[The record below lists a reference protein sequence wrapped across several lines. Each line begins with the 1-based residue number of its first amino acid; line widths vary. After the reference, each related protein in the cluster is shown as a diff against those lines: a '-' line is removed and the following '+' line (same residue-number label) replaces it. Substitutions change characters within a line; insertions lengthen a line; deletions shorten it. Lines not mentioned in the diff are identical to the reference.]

1 MPLNIT
7 ELIGRFHPVLVHLPI
22 GILLFALLLL
32 WLSRMQKYS
41 SLAPAVRIAL
51 LLGAISAI
59 VSCISGLFLASNGD
73 YDEQTV
79 VLHKWM
85 GLLVAMISSSCYVLF
100 SFPNSFQGQKKI
112 AFGLSGALFVMIFIT
127 GHLGGTLTHG
137 EGFLTEPLQKIFEDS
152 VPLAGKK
159 IIPNVQEAKVYDDI
173 IQPLLQN
180 KCYRCHSSV
189 KQKGGLRL
197 DTREWIVKGGKD
209 GEILGSGSIEKSEL
223 YKRLTLDPLEEH
235 HMPPKGRP
243 QPSEAE
249 IALIHWWISSGTSFD
264 KKVKDFNQPEKIKP
278 ILLSLQSADNGP
290 KSNPE
295 VPGTPVGAAPDS
307 TLAKLR
313 ELGVVILPVGAG
325 TNYLSANIISGQQNG
340 LSGDQLAGML
350 EPLATQLI
358 WLKMGNTNLTEKGM
372 RSIGRLR
379 ALTRLNLDHTGI
391 DDQALSQLKGL
402 DSLQY
407 LNLVGT
413 EVTARGLITLK
424 ALPKLHSIYLYQTRI
439 GRNDW
444 ELLFRAFPK
453 TKLDSG
459 GYSVPFLPTDTAI
472 VRQAPAK
479 TTP

>member
-1 MPLNIT
+1 MPLDIT
-7 ELIGRFHPVLVHLPI
+7 EFIGRFHPVLVHLPI

-41 SLAPAVRIAL
+41 SLVPAVRIAL

-59 VSCISGLFLASNGD
+59 VSCVSGLFLASNGD

-79 VLHKWM
+79 FWHKWM
-85 GLLVAMISSSCYVLF
+85 GLSVAMVSSFCYVLF
-100 SFPNSFQGQKKI
+100 SFPNSFQGQKKL
-112 AFGLSGALFVMIFIT
+112 AFGFSGILLIIIFIT

-137 EGFLTEPLQKIFEDS
+137 EGFLTEPLKKIFGDS
-152 VPLAGKK
+152 IPMAKRK

-180 KCYRCHSSV
+180 KCYKCHSSV

-209 GEILGSGSIEKSEL
+209 GEILGNGYIEKSEL
-223 YKRLTLDPLEEH
+223 YKRLMMDPLEEH
-235 HMPPKGRP
+235 HMPPKGKP

-249 IALIHWWISSGTSFD
+249 IAIIHWWISSGTSFD
-264 KKVKDFNQPEKIKP
+264 KKVKDFNQPEKMKQ

-295 VPGTPVGAAPDS
+295 VPTAHVEAASDS
-307 TLAKLR
+307 VLAKLR
-313 ELGVVILPVGAG
+313 ESGVVILPVGAG
-325 TNYLSANIISGQQNG
+325 SNYLSVNIISGQQYG
-340 LSGDQLAGML
+340 LSGDQLASML
-350 EPLATQLI
+350 EPLARQLI
-358 WLKMGNTNLTEKGM
+358 WLKMGNINLTEKGM
-372 RSIGRLR
+372 RSIGRLK
-379 ALTRLNLDHTGI
+379 ALTRLSLDHTGI
-391 DDQALSQLKGL
+391 NDQALSQVQGL

-413 EVTARGLITLK
+413 AVTAHGLIAIKGL
-424 ALPKLHSIYLYQTRI
+424 LKLHSIYLYQTRI

-444 ELLFRAFPK
+444 ESLFKAFPK
-453 TKLDSG
+453 AKLDSG
-459 GYSVPFLPTDTAI
+459 GYSVPFLSTDTAI

-479 TTP
+479 PIP